1 MVSRQVLWRQQGPV
15 REEGSWAPLP
25 GPFGDENSLA
35 QPLGWPLPL
44 LCHPA
49 GARGLC
55 LEPASLALGWDR
67 SFLTAGPGRP
77 GRFLRAHRACWMS
90 PTSLPPTHPPSE
102 STGRID
108 PFIPYVPAAFAACKT
123 FPWSVSSR
131 TLHGAALP
139 GGTPRLREDSCL
151 IGGYGLARSAVTTG
165 THDWPSPALPACVYV
180 CVCICVC
187 WVA

>member
-35 QPLGWPLPL
+35 QPLGWPLPS